1 MYFSGNFFNS
11 DNRPLMESMD
21 TMDSWRT
28 ASTTLVDLRKEP
40 RYATLFPGD
49 VLSENGNRT
58 PVTITNISESGLRVE
73 GNLPDLPRLMPHMDQ
88 NEQHTPVSLQVC
100 FSLPGSSN
108 QTCDIQVQGES
119 VYVIFGNYRDF
130 KIGMQLTV
138 FDQGY
143 DSFLE
148 YISFR
153 KYGR

>member
-1 MYFSGNFFNS
+1 MSFFSKFFKS

-21 TMDSWRT
+21 TMDSWRN
-28 ASTTLVDLRKEP
+28 ASTTLVDLRKKP
-40 RYATLFPGD
+40 RYAAVFPGK
-49 VLSENGNRT
+49 VNSESGNST

-100 FSLPGSSN
+100 FSLPGPSN
-108 QTCDIQVQGES
+108 QICDIQVQCES

-130 KIGMQLTV
+130 KIGMQFTA
-138 FDQGY
+138 FEEGY

-153 KYGR
+153 RYGR